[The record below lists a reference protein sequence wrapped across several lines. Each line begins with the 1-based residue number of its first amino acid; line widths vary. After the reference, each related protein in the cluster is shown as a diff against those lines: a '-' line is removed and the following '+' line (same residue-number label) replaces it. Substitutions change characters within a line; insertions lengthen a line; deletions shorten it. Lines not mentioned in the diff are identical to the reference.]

1 MSTKLRC
8 NWWFVSSAVMLLAVK
23 TVKSD
28 WCNFHPSFV
37 SQKSVNLLLVKLC
50 IVCLFSVDV
59 INKLF
64 VRDRQL

>member
-1 MSTKLRC
+1 MVCQLSC
-8 NWWFVSSAVMLLAVK
+8 DVIGCEDC
-23 TVKSD
+23 KSD

-37 SQKSVNLLLVKLC
+37 SQKSVNLLLAKLS

-59 INKLF
+59 INKSF